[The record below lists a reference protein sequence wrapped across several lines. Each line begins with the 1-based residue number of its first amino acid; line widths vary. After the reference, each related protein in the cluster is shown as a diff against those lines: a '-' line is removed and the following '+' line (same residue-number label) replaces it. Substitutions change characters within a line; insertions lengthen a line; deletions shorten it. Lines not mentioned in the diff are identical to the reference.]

1 MIKKDHGIT
10 LTEVLVSLVVLGIVF
25 ATAFSILS
33 ITNNLT
39 ISNEC
44 KSNTFFEVESILE
57 IFSSDPVNFDT
68 NVKNIYQIDDQNIS
82 STDANTKSYR
92 IYYSS
97 AFLKKDNQE
106 ETSQYY
112 LDITYKTEEVV
123 GKDLNKYTVQIVIYH
138 KDTQYKL
145 DGNDMFSLEIV
156 K

>member
-1 MIKKDHGIT
+1 MIKKDRGIT

-82 STDANTKSYR
+82 TDANTKSYR

-97 AFLKKDNQE
+97 AFLKKDNQK

-112 LDITYKTEEVV
+112 LDITYKTEEID

>member
-1 MIKKDHGIT
+1 MIKKDRGIT

-39 ISNEC
+39 INNEC

-97 AFLKKDNQE
+97 AFLKKDNQK

-112 LDITYKTEEVV
+112 LDITYKTEEVD